1 MILTLVNAILLLVN
15 GQNRS
20 KCSKATIAIQTGGKN
35 TQKKLLTFAKSN
47 ISGFVIE
54 KYTKI

>member
-1 MILTLVNAILLLVN
+1 MVRIGANAQKPQLRFKLVA
-15 GQNRS
+15 R
-20 KCSKATIAIQTGGKN
+20 TH
-35 TQKKLLTFAKSN
+35 KKKVLTFAKSN